1 MKSKYKVVLLITFLL
16 IILSISISFLNY
28 YVSSSAMQKQLK
40 NQALPLSLDN
50 IYTDIQ
56 KHIIRPHLLASTMAN
71 NSFLKEWLK
80 KEEDLEEITNYLRDI
95 KKEYGLFNTFL
106 VSEKSRKY
114 YSQDG
119 FLEVVSK
126 ANSLNRWY
134 FDFISKDKKHEINL
148 DLNKFMSNNLIIFLN
163 YKIYDEDKKLLGV
176 TGVALNISYIDELLK
191 TFRTNHNFIVTF
203 YNKSGQIILSERNIN
218 SASSIFDKKELLNYK
233 DEILQEKS
241 TIIEY
246 QKDGNT
252 YLLNSKF
259 IPELDLFLTV
269 EANLK
274 EFNSKAVNV
283 LYFNILASL
292 MITFVIA
299 FLVSL
304 IIRSYSKKLEFL
316 SHHDT
321 LTKISN
327 RRDFESKLRLQF
339 SLMKR
344 KKNNISLIFIDIDNF
359 KYLNDRL
366 GHHTG
371 DKVLVRVAKIL
382 KSDIRESDILARWG
396 GEEFIIALIDSSIS
410 DSKNLA
416 QKLRVL
422 IESDIHLNKIMSGTI
437 TASFGI
443 TRLDEKDTIE
453 EAISRADKAM
463 YLSKNNGK
471 NQVSIL

>member
-203 YNKSGQIILSERNIN
+203 YNKV
-218 SASSIFDKKELLNYK
+218 DKLFFQR
-233 DEILQEKS
+233 EI
-241 TIIEY
+241 
-246 QKDGNT
+246 
-252 YLLNSKF
+252 
-259 IPELDLFLTV
+259 
-269 EANLK
+269 
-274 EFNSKAVNV
+274 
-283 LYFNILASL
+283 
-292 MITFVIA
+292 
-299 FLVSL
+299 
-304 IIRSYSKKLEFL
+304 
-316 SHHDT
+316 
-321 LTKISN
+321 
-327 RRDFESKLRLQF
+327 
-339 SLMKR
+339 
-344 KKNNISLIFIDIDNF
+344 
-359 KYLNDRL
+359 
-366 GHHTG
+366 
-371 DKVLVRVAKIL
+371 
-382 KSDIRESDILARWG
+382 
-396 GEEFIIALIDSSIS
+396 
-410 DSKNLA
+410 
-416 QKLRVL
+416 
-422 IESDIHLNKIMSGTI
+422 
-437 TASFGI
+437 
-443 TRLDEKDTIE
+443 
-453 EAISRADKAM
+453 
-463 YLSKNNGK
+463 
-471 NQVSIL
+471 